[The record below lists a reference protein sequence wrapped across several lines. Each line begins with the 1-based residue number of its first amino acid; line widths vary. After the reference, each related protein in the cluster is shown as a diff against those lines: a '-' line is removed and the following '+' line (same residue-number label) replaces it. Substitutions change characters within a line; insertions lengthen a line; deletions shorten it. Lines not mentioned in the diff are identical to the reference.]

1 MQKVE
6 MAEKVEI
13 RSFGFFSLVSC
24 VYLATFNDNA
34 FRQSVILLAY
44 AQYSK
49 DVAISV
55 ASASTAAMLLPYAFF
70 SLLAGQFSD
79 KYAKHNVFRIWKMIE
94 IPLVLIGLFGLLGAR
109 EVEVNQIILIMVM
122 LFGLG
127 LQTSFLAP
135 SRMGILPEI
144 LEEKN
149 LSAGN
154 GFVETGSSL
163 GILSGTIVAGF
174 IVQGLFFGESF
185 GEYSSVARN
194 LALLIMPV
202 AAVVG
207 AILSFFIPKVRR
219 ANPEGPIWSGLA
231 PMTLINNLK
240 KMAESVWLLKCAAGL
255 CIFWAVSTFYM
266 LNIPL
271 YAQNLLGYSAEQTA
285 SGTTILLSMV
295 SIGIGLGSA
304 VAGFA
309 SRGKI
314 NLSLIRIGSYL
325 WIVAGLFLGA
335 IYLAGT
341 SSASSE
347 WMVRALVLL
356 GGFSGGFYLVPL
368 NSYVEARSPAKYRS
382 SFIGTINVLTVLSM
396 IGAAGVHPLLAIHV
410 LDSGMTFWAISLLLI
425 IPLFWAQPKQ
435 TTK

>member
-1 MQKVE
+1 
-6 MAEKVEI
+6 
-13 RSFGFFSLVSC
+13 
-24 VYLATFNDNA
+24 
-34 FRQSVILLAY
+34 
-44 AQYSK
+44 
-49 DVAISV
+49 
-55 ASASTAAMLLPYAFF
+55 
-70 SLLAGQFSD
+70 
-79 KYAKHNVFRIWKMIE
+79 
-94 IPLVLIGLFGLLGAR
+94 
-109 EVEVNQIILIMVM
+109 
-122 LFGLG
+122 
-127 LQTSFLAP
+127 
-135 SRMGILPEI
+135 
-144 LEEKN
+144 
-149 LSAGN
+149 
-154 GFVETGSSL
+154 
-163 GILSGTIVAGF
+163 
-174 IVQGLFFGESF
+174 
-185 GEYSSVARN
+185 
-194 LALLIMPV
+194 
-202 AAVVG
+202 
-207 AILSFFIPKVRR
+207 
-219 ANPEGPIWSGLA
+219 
-231 PMTLINNLK
+231 
-240 KMAESVWLLKCAAGL
+240 
-255 CIFWAVSTFYM
+255 
-266 LNIPL
+266 
-271 YAQNLLGYSAEQTA
+271 
-285 SGTTILLSMV
+285 MV